1 MSILEIKLV
10 IAFYCTNTIASVNA
24 ALRTLDI
31 LERKAVTIADSDE
44 IKFAIDFLEER
55 GINSESI

>member
-10 IAFYCTNTIASVNA
+10 IAFYYTNTIAGVNA

-55 GINSESI
+55 GVNND